1 MSNSTPRRCAIDLVS
16 GLSFAAQ
23 HISQGLPSPS
33 PVLEDGSKVAVK
45 VVYTLCVGY
54 CRELEM
60 KLKKTPKRL
69 KKSSK
74 VEAAKPLS
82 RAPWM
87 PQG

>member
-1 MSNSTPRRCAIDLVS
+1 M
-16 GLSFAAQ
+16 
-23 HISQGLPSPS
+23 
-33 PVLEDGSKVAVK
+33 LEDGSKVAVK
-45 VVYTLCVGY
+45 VVYTLCLGY